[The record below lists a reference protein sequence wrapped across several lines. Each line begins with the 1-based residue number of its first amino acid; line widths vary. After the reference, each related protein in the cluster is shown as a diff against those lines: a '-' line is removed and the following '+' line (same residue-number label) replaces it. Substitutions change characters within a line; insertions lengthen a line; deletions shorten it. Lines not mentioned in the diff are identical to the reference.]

1 MRKRVGQLVDSWD
14 VNATFWQCRN
24 NPADYEMQQP
34 NKQVSY
40 NTDDTWIIWLGIV
53 FTIGF
58 LVLLATTTLWN
69 MF

>member
-14 VNATFWQCRN
+14 VNAAFWQCRN

-34 NKQVSY
+34 REQANH
-40 NTDDTWIIWLGIV
+40 NTDDTWITLLV
-53 FTIGF
+53 LFTIGF

>member
-1 MRKRVGQLVDSWD
+1 MAKRVGQFIDSWD
-14 VNATFWQCRN
+14 VNAAYWQYPN

-34 NKQVSY
+34 HEQANS
-40 NTDDTWIIWLGIV
+40 NTNDTWTILLV
-53 FTIGF
+53 LFTIGF